1 MRIVKGVKNKIIV
14 LMAFCPRCDHSRQA
28 VKSDR
33 WVCCLKCNNHFEY
46 ENSYLTRERWNRI
59 IMRGELK
66 K

>member
-1 MRIVKGVKNKIIV
+1 
-14 LMAFCPRCDHSRQA
+14 MAFCPRCDHSRQA